1 MTGLGLATKG
11 KICPVSVSYSGG
23 GVSGGIIHR
32 DRRPTKKECEL
43 LYFPKVYIDLI
54 KMIDEGC
61 ELEYLPE
68 VNTELMNA
76 LKEQAIEFSVDV
88 KFNKVVEQ

>member
-32 DRRPTKKECEL
+32 DRTPTKKECEL
-43 LYFPKVYIDLI
+43 LYFPKVYMDLI

-68 VNTELMNA
+68 INTELMT
-76 LKEQAIEFSVDV
+76 LKEQSIGFSVSV
-88 KFNKVVEQ
+88 KFNKVVE